1 MSPTIRRSVSEILV
15 TGGGG
20 FIGSNLVRSL
30 VEMGHVVR
38 VLDDWSTGNPKN
50 LSGLEDSVEVIKG
63 DIRDQDAVFRAVSG
77 VELVY
82 HLAAR
87 PSVARSIADPQT
99 SHSVNATGTL
109 TVLTAARD
117 ARARRVIYAS
127 SSSLYGDTPVLPKT
141 EEMPVNPLSPYAAS
155 KLAGESYCRAFTQ
168 SFGLETVSLRFFNVF
183 GPRQDPDSQ
192 YAAVIPRFI
201 TRMLE
206 GERPEVFGDG
216 TQSRDFTFI
225 SNVVN
230 ACVLAGTSDVES
242 TGESFNIGCADRI
255 NLLDVVALLNELLQ
269 KDLEPLFRPRREGD
283 VMHSHAAI
291 SKARRLLGYRP
302 HTTFRAGLAQTVEW
316 FQRQTPIELA
326 VGKGA
331 A

>member
-1 MSPTIRRSVSEILV
+1 VSRILV

-30 VEMGHVVR
+30 VEKGHRVR
-38 VLDDWSTGNPKN
+38 VVDDWSTGNPEN
-50 LSGLEDSVEVIKG
+50 LAGLEGSVEIIEG
-63 DIRDQDAVFRAVSG
+63 DIRDDNLIMQAVSR

-87 PSVARSIADPQT
+87 PSVARSIADPHT

-109 TVLTAARD
+109 SVLVAARD
-117 ARARRVIYAS
+117 AGVRRVVYAS
-127 SSSLYGDTPVLPKT
+127 SSSIYGDTPVLPKN

-155 KLAGESYCRAFTQ
+155 KLAGESYCRAFTR

-183 GPRQDPDSQ
+183 GPQQDPESQ
-192 YAAVIPRFI
+192 YAAVVPRFI
-201 TRMLE
+201 TRMLA
-206 GERPEVFGDG
+206 GERPEIFGDG

-225 SNVVN
+225 SNVID
-230 ACVLAGTSDVES
+230 ACVVAGASGAES
-242 TGESFNIGCADRI
+242 TGETYNIGCDDRI
-255 NLLDVVALLNELLQ
+255 TLLDVVALLNELLDQ
-269 KDLEPLFRPRREGD
+269 NLEPLFGPRRDGD
-283 VMHSHAAI
+283 VMHSQAAI
-291 SKARRLLGYRP
+291 TKAEQLLDYHP
-302 HTTFRAGLAQTVEW
+302 HTTFREGLARTVQW
-316 FQRQTPIELA
+316 FEHRSANELA